1 MYVAWGHS
9 LGIIWPVTLIASSF
23 QIFCLFMK
31 WTLIH
36 RIFLSL
42 FFLLLVLLPE
52 IYWVS
57 VVISRFWSAFCATSS
72 SFMVVGPQWLVIIF
86 RLSYVIVFRC
96 YFGLTNC
103 KMLCSWWL
111 GIFLLQFQITWLP
124 SFWNWGSL
132 PFIFSFYLRVWWR
145 RLVCVCMW
153 AQHT

>member
-1 MYVAWGHS
+1 
-9 LGIIWPVTLIASSF
+9 
-23 QIFCLFMK
+23 MK

-57 VVISRFWSAFCATSS
+57 MVISRFWSAFCATSS

-103 KMLCSWWL
+103 KVLCSWWL
-111 GIFLLQFQITWLP
+111 GIFLQFQISWLVSEIEGVYPLFFLSTWEC
-124 SFWNWGSL
+124 GGGG
-132 PFIFSFYLRVWWR
+132 
-145 RLVCVCMW
+145 LVCVCARGHNTLKVW
-153 AQHT
+153 IVRLLNVKF